1 MTTLATGNPAPSFT
15 LPTPDGGTLT
25 LADFAGRKLAIY
37 FYPKAGTEGC
47 TREAHDFNEL
57 RGEFDAAG
65 TALLG
70 VSPDGAKAL
79 GRFKAKHD
87 LGFPLVGDEAHQL
100 LDAYGIWV
108 EKSMYGRRYMGV
120 ERTTVLI
127 DAKGRIARIWPK
139 VKVAGHAAEVLA
151 AAQAL

>member
-1 MTTLATGNPAPSFT
+1 MTMLAIGDPAPSFT
-15 LPTPDGGTLT
+15 LPTPDGGTLSP
-25 LADFAGRKLAIY
+25 ADFAGRKLVIY

-87 LGFPLVGDEAHQL
+87 LAFPLAGDEAHQL

-108 EKSMYGRRYMGV
+108 EKSMYGRRFMGV

-127 DAKGRIARIWPK
+127 DEKGRIARIWPK
-139 VKVAGHAAEVLA
+139 VKVAGHAADVLA

>member
-1 MTTLATGNPAPSFT
+1 MTMLAIGDPAPSFT
-15 LPTPDGGTLT
+15 LPTPDGGTLSP
-25 LADFAGRKLAIY
+25 ADFAGRKLVTY

-87 LGFPLVGDEAHQL
+87 LSFLLAGDEAHQL
-100 LDAYGIWV
+100 LEAYGIWV
-108 EKSMYGRRYMGV
+108 EKSMYGRRFMGV

-139 VKVAGHAAEVLA
+139 VKVAGHAKEVLA